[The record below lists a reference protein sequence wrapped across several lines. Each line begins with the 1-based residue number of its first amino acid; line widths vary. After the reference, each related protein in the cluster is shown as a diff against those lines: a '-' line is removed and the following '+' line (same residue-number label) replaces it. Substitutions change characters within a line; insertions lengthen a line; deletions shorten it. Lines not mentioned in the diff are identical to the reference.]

1 MNNTL
6 LKLIILLLEIISII
20 ILKIVNQY
28 NVITFIVAFT
38 LGFAYGV
45 IGRIKQWVKNKRY
58 TMN

>member
-6 LKLIILLLEIISII
+6 LKLMILLLEIISIT
-20 ILKIVNQY
+20 ILRIVNQY

-45 IGRIKQWVKNKRY
+45 IGRIKQ
-58 TMN
+58 